1 MAVSLPGTPDEPLGA
16 GRLHTEEA
24 DALRHTKN
32 GKKAITEFLR
42 PARRYEEVWIW
53 AQYLRPACL
62 DILPRRPAVTI
73 LSVLMICDNSTV
85 VVKFTVYGTQNLVR
99 STMIALF
106 LVSNIDDG
114 NSPDLSTG
122 YASWPS
128 VTARNTANS
137 DVYSGPR
144 GHRDDDSHWDGHHFV
159 DFS

>member
-1 MAVSLPGTPDEPLGA
+1 MSHAPVFV
-16 GRLHTEEA
+16 
-24 DALRHTKN
+24 TKN

-106 LVSNIDDG
+106 LVSNIDDA
-114 NSPDLSTG
+114 SPPETPPTRMSTADPAVTETTTATGTAITLSTF
-122 YASWPS
+122 
-128 VTARNTANS
+128 R
-137 DVYSGPR
+137 R
-144 GHRDDDSHWDGHHFV
+144 G
-159 DFS
+159 